1 MPRPAPTFAPDSA
14 LVTLVRPGLA
24 VSRGILLP
32 RMGQAVAVVTHT
44 TGGGINARFK
54 REGARKGDASPFETA
69 MRVYATIMEASPHYV
84 VGQCGSVGQVV
95 PEELCAWHVGGAG
108 SAPYHRA
115 AWVPWRANKRF
126 AWWLEKWAGLAGP
139 RDLAG
144 GQLWAPYVIGPS
156 LAQRLRHPLS
166 WGKGSVN
173 AWSYSLEVV
182 PPIDDPGG
190 PWSPECWRSVAAL
203 HLDIGQRQGVPLERD
218 CRITHSDAHP
228 LSRTTP
234 SGKAWDT
241 VDAQWSWERF
251 ELEAAQLG
259 RAA

>member
-1 MPRPAPTFAPDSA
+1 MGARHPAFDPDSP
-14 LVTLVRPGLA
+14 LVDVVVPGLA
-24 VSRGILLP
+24 FKRNVLLP
-32 RMGQAVAVVTHT
+32 RVGPAVAVVTHT
-44 TGGGINARFK
+44 TGGGINARYK

-69 MRVYATIMEASPHYV
+69 LRVYGTMMEPSPHYV
-84 VGQCGSVGQVV
+84 VGQCGSIGQVV
-95 PEELCAWHVGGAG
+95 PEELCAWHVGGAR

-115 AWVPWRANKRF
+115 AWVPWRARKRF
-126 AWWLEKWAGLAGP
+126 AWWQERWPGLDGP

-156 LAQRLRHPLS
+156 LSQRLRHPLS

-173 AWSYSLEVV
+173 AWSYALEVV
-182 PPIDDPGG
+182 PPLDDPGG

-203 HLDIGQRQGVPLERD
+203 HLDIGRRREVPLERD

-234 SGKAWDT
+234 RGEPWDT
-241 VDAQWSWERF
+241 VPEQWSWERC
-251 ELEAAQLG
+251 EAEVA
-259 RAA
+259 RAAAA